1 MSRALR
7 CVLSPLAFALAAA
20 IPYAAPVSGQD
31 PEMESALQTFL
42 TAWQDQDG
50 SRLESALQSSGVT
63 LRMGPESHGPVQPR
77 QAAAALRQYMEDR
90 SPGEFRIRRMS
101 SAGGEPE
108 RGFAEVEWSTVV
120 RGTTEPVGYTVF
132 VGMERS
138 DRGWAV
144 QEVRILD

>member
-1 MSRALR
+1 MKGRPLQ
-7 CVLSPLAFALAAA
+7 VLTPLASALLVAVCWVTPAN
-20 IPYAAPVSGQD
+20 GQD
-31 PEMESALQTFL
+31 PEMESALQVFL
-42 TAWQDQDG
+42 SAWQNQDG
-50 SRLESALQSSGVT
+50 SRLEAALQSSGVS

-90 SPGEFRIRRMS
+90 SPGEFQVRRVS

-108 RGFAEVEWSTVV
+108 RGFAEVEWTTVV

-138 DRGWAV
+138 VRGWAV